1 MLTVAIVYP
10 VAIIVAIVVGWRA
23 ATRGLTAWQ
32 VAARVALVLYLGWL
46 IGATLFPIPV
56 TGHLLRAELSPAE
69 RLLDRL
75 DAPNVVPLRAIRE
88 TAALGWGWP
97 AVRLLAGNVLVF
109 VPFGVLL
116 PVIFPGVRRWW
127 RMMFAGLAL
136 SASIEL
142 SQFAVSLLLGYWY
155 RMTDIDDVLLNI
167 AGVLVGYGLFVAARR
182 ARRAADLESPERMS
196 GGRKR
201 RLG

>member
-1 MLTVAIVYP
+1 MLTVVIVYP
-10 VAIIVAIVVGWRA
+10 LAIVLAIVVGWRA

-56 TGHLLRAELSPAE
+56 SGHLPRAELSPTE

-75 DAPNVVPLRAIRE
+75 NAHNIVPLRAIRE

-116 PVIFPGVRRWW
+116 PAIFPGVRRWW
-127 RMMFAGLAL
+127 RMTLAGLAL

-142 SQFAVSLLLGYWY
+142 SQLAVSLLLGYWY
-155 RMTDIDDVLLNI
+155 RMTDIDDVLLNV
-167 AGVLVGYGLFVAARR
+167 AGVLLGYALLVAAATRR
-182 ARRAADLESPERMS
+182 GTTPRR
-196 GGRKR
+196 
-201 RLG
+201 